1 MLWLRSMPCQATLR
15 WITLPKASWRPL
27 VKDIQEDWRLPG
39 LGNCVSI
46 VCVLFCANSNATVLI
61 RLGAW
66 LLIIPRSGIKV
77 VRIGHAEKV
86 SKRLEEVGANPY
98 TMRGDAANR
107 HGDRESHANRSTNH
121 SNTFII
127 LDIGHD

>member
-15 WITLPKASWRPL
+15 WITLPKASSRPL
-27 VKDIQEDWRLPG
+27 VKDMQEDWRLPG
-39 LGNCVSI
+39 PGNCVSI
-46 VCVLFCANSNATVLI
+46 VCTVLCKFE
-61 RLGAW
+61 RYRVDLSW
-66 LLIIPRSGIKV
+66 CLVIIPRSGIKV

-107 HGDRESHANRSTNH
+107 NGDRESHANRQIIQIH